1 MSDCQSNNISLDTN
15 WTHVGILL
23 DKSGSM
29 QMMNPENTAKQVV
42 DLVREQRG
50 GQITVTAATFSDE
63 YKVIR
68 ENVDGTT
75 FNISVMDIQP
85 DGPTALQSS
94 LCRLID
100 DTGDYLTNMTDKR
113 PGTVVIIVL
122 TDGVENASRGQYAGE
137 PGRQLL
143 AEKIKHQQEKYNW
156 VFYFLGTNI
165 DAINTGKSY
174 GIDYRTCI
182 NYHSSQNG
190 CTNVMRSASQ
200 ALNRVRFA
208 GVGATKDEMLTT
220 AAFTQVE
227 RFDSVNV
234 PDTFGVAQT
243 PHLNSLNVPRTY
255 GVTHAMPPNSV
266 NVIGTSGI
274 TQAL

>member
-1 MSDCQSNNISLDTN
+1 MSDCYSDNIHLDTN

-29 QMMNPENTAKQVV
+29 QLMNPENTAKQVV

-68 ENVDGTT
+68 ENVDGKT

-113 PGTVVIIVL
+113 PGKVIIIVL
-122 TDGVENASRGQYAGE
+122 TDGAENASNGKYAGE

-156 VFYFLGTNI
+156 IFYFLGTNI

-174 GIDYRTCI
+174 GIDHRTCI

-208 GVGATKDEMLTT
+208 GVGATKDEMLST
-220 AAFTQVE
+220 AAFTQAE

-234 PDTFGVAQT
+234 QDTFGVTQ
-243 PHLNSLNVPRTY
+243 PSRL
-255 GVTHAMPPNSV
+255 NSV
-266 NVIGTSGI
+266 NVHDTF
-274 TQAL
+274 